1 MMVETLIK
9 DYFQRQNVQTHSE
22 TAFNT
27 VESKQ
32 PRFSRWILAKFLNFF
47 STSHNRTHNHNIC
60 VSHGEADV
68 WNRKKRPIAPFVF
81 NFQSSTKQWWLE
93 KNPFNV
99 MRVHLMRQMRC
110 NCNGVPIN
118 CGFQKKTAEPPLK
131 AAEDICLNIKTLKM
145 SPHLN
150 FPTHMSCSTG
160 VVTAEWTN
168 QLKMQISP
176 IDSFEKANSA
186 EARVWFLP
194 GKD

>member
-1 MMVETLIK
+1 MFLYWQISPPICMIKIDTLLYHMLEQNIKDAMMVETLIK

-32 PRFSRWILAKFLNFF
+32 PRFSRWILAKFLNFS

-60 VSHGEADV
+60 VNHGEADI
-68 WNRKKRPIAPFVF
+68 WKRKKRPIAPFVF

-118 CGFQKKTAEPPLK
+118 CGFQKKTAEPPTIESSRRYLFK
-131 AAEDICLNIKTLKM
+131 HENIKDVSRRYLLK
-145 SPHLN
+145 H
-150 FPTHMSCSTG
+150 
-160 VVTAEWTN
+160 
-168 QLKMQISP
+168 
-176 IDSFEKANSA
+176 
-186 EARVWFLP
+186 
-194 GKD
+194 